1 LSISESS
8 WIGKLE
14 GTKVFPLFCMQT
26 EQSVHNKQDSHEHH
40 QRLLMPISGLP
51 KNWYH
56 MHILCQGMSHY
67 YQCCWVTNLTFSLP
81 HGRPLV
87 MIALHWIN
95 IFSCS
100 FCFGYIYFPFCRS
113 TVEYYGL
120 YT

>member
-67 YQCCWVTNLTFSLP
+67 YHHIISAAGSPT
-81 HGRPLV
+81 
-87 MIALHWIN
+87 LH
-95 IFSCS
+95 
-100 FCFGYIYFPFCRS
+100 FPCHM
-113 TVEYYGL
+113 EDL
-120 YT
+120 LLW